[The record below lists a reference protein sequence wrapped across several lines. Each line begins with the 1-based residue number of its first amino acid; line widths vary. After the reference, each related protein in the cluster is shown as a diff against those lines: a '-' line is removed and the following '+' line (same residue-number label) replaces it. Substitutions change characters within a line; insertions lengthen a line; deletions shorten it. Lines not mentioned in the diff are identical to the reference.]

1 MRIVSQNPATRR
13 RLGLAAGA
21 VLVTTLALS
30 GCTTETVVRLPEEPT
45 FAEASPSSTDE
56 PRVVEEGDAAAID
69 CAGGPIEVLSGA
81 TTGVEVA
88 GECPTVTIRG
98 NDLTVDMTG
107 AVVDDVVVRADRVTV
122 HASDVRSLSIDG
134 YDTVVDL
141 DRVADV
147 AVSGDRNTVRA
158 AGGIDAV
165 SVDGDDNI
173 IRAETGIDLIDDAGE
188 RNTIG

>member
-1 MRIVSQNPATRR
+1 MSQNPATRR

-21 VLVTTLALS
+21 VLVSTLALS
-30 GCTTETVVRLPEEPT
+30 GCTTETVVQLPEEPT
-45 FAEASPSSTDE
+45 FVEASPSSTDE
-56 PRVVEEGDAAAID
+56 PRVVEEQDGAAAAID
-69 CAGGPIEVLSGA
+69 CAGGPIEVPSGT
-81 TTGVEVA
+81 TTGVEVT

-122 HASDVRSLSIDG
+122 YASDVRSLSIDG

-173 IRAETGIDLIDDAGE
+173 LRAETGIGLIDDAGE